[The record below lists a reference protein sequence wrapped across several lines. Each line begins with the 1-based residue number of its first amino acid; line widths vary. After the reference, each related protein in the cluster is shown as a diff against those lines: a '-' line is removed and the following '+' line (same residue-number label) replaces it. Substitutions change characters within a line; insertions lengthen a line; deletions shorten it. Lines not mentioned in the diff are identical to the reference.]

1 VETTRVAHT
10 AAEEAYRVR
19 KEMYRVGKATS
30 VELSDA
36 EANLFRAKLAAV
48 SARIDQRI
56 ARTRL
61 DHAVGRALKPRLFSR
76 CPGG

>member
-10 AAEEAYRVR
+10 ASEEAYRVR

-36 EANLFRAKLAAV
+36 EAILFRAKLAAV
-48 SARIDQRI
+48 AARIDQRI

-61 DHAVGRALKPRLFSR
+61 DHATGRTLTKR
-76 CPGG
+76 